1 MPHAPNAPTR
11 RPTAPAIAP
20 DDDVLIDDARP
31 RVPGAFV
38 VARTRAGP
46 TVLPVEMADPDDVLG
61 VVVAVHADR

>member
-1 MPHAPNAPTR
+1 MPHAPSARTR
-11 RPTAPAIAP
+11 RPRAPVFAP

-46 TVLPVEMADPDDVLG
+46 AVLPVEMADPDAVLG
-61 VVVAVHADR
+61 VVVAVHSDR